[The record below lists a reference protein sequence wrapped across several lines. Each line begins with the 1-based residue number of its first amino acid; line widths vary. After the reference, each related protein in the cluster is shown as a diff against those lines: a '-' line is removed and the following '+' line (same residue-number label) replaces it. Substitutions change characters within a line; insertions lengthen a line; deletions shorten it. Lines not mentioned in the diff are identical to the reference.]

1 MPESNEFL
9 EGVQED
15 LKQIVQP
22 FQRDLNQKQKKA
34 DFIQL
39 CIRCAGRDDF
49 LRLDELLRSKPVEE
63 ICRDEVLASCG
74 PVFEA
79 LGTYAHEQVERYRMD
94 LVEDLTRQCEEAGL
108 PIEMDFPRFAVLKG
122 IDGEIDFS
130 SRTTKINK
138 KVLKS
143 IDPRRILTAVIRL
156 KKQLYDSPY
165 DPVQFIESL
174 CRVYLEL
181 LEKED
186 LPAGRPVPMQTFYLA
201 YVISLQPKT
210 FFQNM
215 DKGKFRGYSQDQFSV
230 DLWRYFQSD
239 TGGTS
244 DGYYLQLTPGRN
256 KALWLLDPEGELRQI
271 TAISFHKKQAS
282 VS

>member
-1 MPESNEFL
+1 
-9 EGVQED
+9 
-15 LKQIVQP
+15 
-22 FQRDLNQKQKKA
+22 
-34 DFIQL
+34 
-39 CIRCAGRDDF
+39 
-49 LRLDELLRSKPVEE
+49 
-63 ICRDEVLASCG
+63 
-74 PVFEA
+74 VFEA

-94 LVEDLTRQCEEAGL
+94 LIDDLTRQCEEAGL
-108 PIEMDFPRFAVLKG
+108 SIEMDFPRFTVLKG

-143 IDPRRILTAVIRL
+143 IDPRRILTAVLRL

-165 DPVQFIESL
+165 DPVQFIDSL
-174 CRVYLEL
+174 CRVYLEI

-186 LPAGRPVPMQTFYLA
+186 LQAGRPVPMQTFYLA

-230 DLWRYFQSD
+230 DLWRYFQSG

-244 DGYYLQLTPGRN
+244 DGYDLQLTPGRN

-271 TAISFHKKQAS
+271 TAISFHNKQAS

>member
-1 MPESNEFL
+1 MPESTEYL
-9 EGVQED
+9 EEVQED

-49 LRLDELLRSKPVEE
+49 LRLDELLRSKPAEDIVQ
-63 ICRDEVLASCG
+63 DETLASCG
-74 PVFEA
+74 PVFES
-79 LGTYAHEQVERYRMD
+79 LEGYAHEKVEQYRMD
-94 LVEDLTRQCEEAGL
+94 LVEDLTQKCREAEL
-108 PIEMDFPRFAVLKG
+108 PIEMDFPRFTVLKG

-130 SRTTKINK
+130 SRTTMINK

-143 IDPRRILTAVIRL
+143 IDPRRILAAVLRL
-156 KKQLYDSPY
+156 KKQLYDKPY
-165 DPVQFIESL
+165 DPLQFIDAL
-174 CRVYLEL
+174 CKVYLEIL
-181 LEKED
+181 AQEN

-201 YVISLQPKT
+201 YVISLQPKS

-244 DGYYLQLTPGRN
+244 DGYELQLTPGRN

-271 TAISFHKKQAS
+271 TAISFHETRE
-282 VS
+282 

>member
-9 EGVQED
+9 EGIQED

-49 LRLDELLRSKPVEE
+49 LRLDELLRSKPAEE

-94 LVEDLTRQCEEAGL
+94 LIEDLTRQCEEAGL
-108 PIEMDFPRFAVLKG
+108 SVEMDFPRFTVLKG

-143 IDPRRILTAVIRL
+143 IDPRRILTAVLRL

-165 DPVQFIESL
+165 DPVQFIDSL
-174 CRVYLEL
+174 CRVYLEI

-186 LPAGRPVPMQTFYLA
+186 LQAGRPVPMQTFYLA

-230 DLWRYFQSD
+230 DLWRYFQSG

-244 DGYYLQLTPGRN
+244 DGYDLQLTPGRN

-271 TAISFHKKQAS
+271 TAISFHNKQAS

>member
-1 MPESNEFL
+1 MPEPNVFL

-34 DFIQL
+34 DFIKL
-39 CIRCAGRDDF
+39 CIRCAGRDVF
-49 LRLDELLRSKPVEE
+49 LRLDELLRSKLAED
-63 ICRDEVLASCG
+63 IRQDEVLASCS

-79 LGTYAHEQVERYRMD
+79 LGAYAHEQVEQYRMD
-94 LVEDLTRQCEEAGL
+94 LIDDLTQQCREAGL
-108 PIEMDFPRFAVLKG
+108 PIEMDFPRFTVLKG

-130 SRTTKINK
+130 SRTTRINK

-143 IDPRRILTAVIRL
+143 IDPRRILAAVLRL
-156 KKQLYDSPY
+156 KKQLYDKPY
-165 DPVQFIESL
+165 DPLQFIDSL
-174 CRVYLEL
+174 CRVYREILK
-181 LEKED
+181 KED

-201 YVISLQPKT
+201 YVISLQSKA

-244 DGYYLQLTPGRN
+244 DGYELQLSPGRN
-256 KALWLLDPEGELRQI
+256 KALWLLDPGGDPRQI
-271 TAISFHKKQAS
+271 TAISFHEKQGS
-282 VS
+282 RS

>member
-1 MPESNEFL
+1 MPESTEYL
-9 EGVQED
+9 EEVQED

-49 LRLDELLRSKPVEE
+49 LRLDELLRSKPAEDIVQ
-63 ICRDEVLASCG
+63 DVTLASCG
-74 PVFEA
+74 PVFES
-79 LGTYAHEQVERYRMD
+79 LGAYAHEKVEQYRMD
-94 LVEDLTRQCEEAGL
+94 LVEDLTQKCREAEL
-108 PIEMDFPRFAVLKG
+108 PIEMDFPRFTVLKG

-130 SRTTKINK
+130 SRTTMINK
-138 KVLKS
+138 KALKS
-143 IDPRRILTAVIRL
+143 IDPRRILTAVLRL
-156 KKQLYDSPY
+156 KKQLYDKPY
-165 DPVQFIESL
+165 DPLQFIDAL
-174 CRVYLEL
+174 CRVYLEI
-181 LEKED
+181 LEQEN
-186 LPAGRPVPMQTFYLA
+186 LPVGRPVPMQTFYLA
-201 YVISLQPKT
+201 YVISLQPKS

-244 DGYYLQLTPGRN
+244 DGYELQLTPGRN

-271 TAISFHKKQAS
+271 TAISFHETRE
-282 VS
+282 